1 MRIREFFRERLGR
14 KKGRAT
20 IRRRWLTRC
29 LVPVGAV
36 MAWAVVMVSAYAWL
50 KLDRSDAVT
59 TTIYAVAVGVAA
71 VMALWLCCSSFIQSI
86 TDSLWL
92 LKKQTER
99 IADGSYG
106 IRTEKLMDDE
116 LGDLTESI
124 NEMSVEI
131 ARSKT
136 VQSEFIS
143 SVSHELRTP
152 LTAIMGWAEAL
163 SYDRDIQD
171 EDSRR
176 GIAIISKE
184 AGRLTKMV
192 AELLEFTRIQDGRFN
207 LEIETIDLAAEVE
220 DAVFTYRNLM
230 EQEGIT
236 LHWEC
241 DEESIP
247 EVEADPERLKQVLL
261 NILDNAA
268 KYGRDGET
276 IEVSVDRDG
285 GEVCVAVRDHGPG
298 IPPEELPRVKERFY
312 KGSSKE
318 RGSGIGLAVCEEI
331 VTRHGGTLSIENA
344 PGGGVLATVRL
355 PVRETETAE
364 PKEKPPVREKSHG
377 RDKQQ
382 TKGTAIHGKEKSK

>member
-1 MRIREFFRERLGR
+1 MTAALGKKGGIRARWLCECFLPAGGVVLLAAVIMTLYVLLSGWERAGIYLALLWGLTVLALAALFLAGAFYIRDIARQLERL
-14 KKGRAT
+14 RAHT
-20 IRRRWLTRC
+20 RRMKEGAYGDLTKSR
-29 LVPVGAV
+29 
-36 MAWAVVMVSAYAWL
+36 
-50 KLDRSDAVT
+50 R
-59 TTIYAVAVGVAA
+59 
-71 VMALWLCCSSFIQSI
+71 
-86 TDSLWL
+86 
-92 LKKQTER
+92 
-99 IADGSYG
+99 
-106 IRTEKLMDDE
+106 DDE
-116 LGDLTESI
+116 LGELTDSL
-124 NEMSVEI
+124 NELDGEI
-131 ARSKT
+131 SRSKAT
-136 VQSEFIS
+136 QSEFIS

-163 SYDRDIQD
+163 EFD
-171 EDSRR
+171 EALQGDSRR
-176 GIAIISKE
+176 GVEIISKE
-184 AGRLTKMV
+184 AARLTKMV

-207 LEIETIDLAAEVE
+207 LNLETVDLAAEVE
-220 DAVFTYRNLM
+220 DAMFTYRNLM
-230 EQEGIT
+230 EQEGVA
-236 LHWEC
+236 LRYELR
-241 DEESIP
+241 DEDLPQIDG
-247 EVEADPERLKQVLL
+247 DPERLKQVLL

-285 GEVCVAVRDHGPG
+285 GAVCVSVRDHGPG

-355 PVRETETAE
+355 PIRETETGDA
-364 PKEKPPVREKSHG
+364 KERLPAREKSHG